1 MSAAK
6 RLLRFGGGSIL
17 GAGVGTAVAIL
28 LAPRGGDELKGRV
41 RDRLQQAKLDGAEA
55 KAAKEAQ
62 LIEKFRLDVED
73 PGALSE
79 EAAQARQDIE
89 AAHREFGVA
98 GQVSSEGMPQVTN
111 TSEADSTV
119 PRV

>member
-1 MSAAK
+1 MSAGK

-28 LAPRGGDELKGRV
+28 LAPRSGEELKGRV

-55 KAAKEAQ
+55 KAAKEAE

-73 PGALSE
+73 PGALTE
-79 EAAQARQDIE
+79 EAAQARQDVE
-89 AAHREFGVA
+89 DAQREFGA
-98 GQVSSEGMPQVTN
+98 TGPT
-111 TSEADSTV
+111 TS
-119 PRV
+119 